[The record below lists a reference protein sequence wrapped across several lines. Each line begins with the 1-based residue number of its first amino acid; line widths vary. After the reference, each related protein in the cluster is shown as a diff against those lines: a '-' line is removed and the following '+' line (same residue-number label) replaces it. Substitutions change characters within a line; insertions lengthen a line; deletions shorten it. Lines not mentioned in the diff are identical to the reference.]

1 MTGLMPYLLFPGT
14 AVDALPFYQAIFGG
28 EVAMHT
34 YAEFGRADGPGDAI
48 AHGELVRGPVQLA
61 AADAAAD
68 EDAVHM
74 RGMFF
79 SLLGTA
85 DPETLTRWFAQLG
98 DGGRVIDPLQERPW
112 GAHDGT
118 LVDRFGVHWLIGYE
132 D

>member
-1 MTGLMPYLLFPGT
+1 MTGLVPYILFPGT
-14 AVDALPFYQAIFGG
+14 TADALPFYQSIFGG
-28 EVAMHT
+28 EVTMHT
-34 YAEFGRADGPGDAI
+34 FADFHRADGPADAI
-48 AHGELVRGPVQLA
+48 AHGTLGTGPVALG
-61 AADAAAD
+61 AADAAPD

-74 RGMFF
+74 SGLFF

-98 DGGRVIDPLQERPW
+98 DGGRVIDPLQQRPW

-118 LVDRFGVHWLIGYE
+118 LVDRFGVRWLIGYE

>member
-1 MTGLMPYLLFPGT
+1 MTGLVPYILFPGT
-14 AVDALPFYQAIFGG
+14 AVDALAFYQAIFGG
-28 EVAMHT
+28 EVVMHT

-74 RGMFF
+74 NGLFF

-98 DGGRVIDPLQERPW
+98 DGGRVIDSLQERPW

-118 LVDRFGVHWLIGYE
+118 LADRFGVHWLIGYE